1 MSPRRRTR
9 PSTSITL
16 LAAAV
21 WLSSCA
27 PDVNVKEALTV
38 TDVLTGWFDAGIVD
52 GKNKLVPNLTLRLR
66 NSSEQELPSVSIN
79 VIFKFADNGETH
91 DEIFKQRVPFQN
103 GQTELITVRSQNGF
117 TGQPPQTRVEM
128 LQNSFFRD
136 MDAVVLVRQASAQWV
151 ELHRVRIERK
161 LLTD

>member
-1 MSPRRRTR
+1 MSPGRRTR
-9 PSTSITL
+9 PRSSLAL

-21 WLSSCA
+21 WLSACA
-27 PDVNVKEALTV
+27 PDVNVKDALTV

-52 GKNKLVPNLTLRLR
+52 GKNKLVPNLTFRLR
-66 NSSEQELPSVSIN
+66 NSSEHELSSVSIN
-79 VIFKFADNGETH
+79 VIFKFADNDETH
-91 DEIFKQRVPFQN
+91 DEIFKQRVPLEN

-151 ELHRVRIERK
+151 ELHRVRVERK
-161 LLTD
+161 LLTE